1 MIKGKRILSVIT
13 LFLILCAL
21 GSEIGVFAENNGPET
36 LFYFNADDT
45 QNEIGENQGFVI
57 TKNSGK
63 DGGDCYKA
71 PFTVSQTYLA
81 YLPWLTSKSL
91 TMNPSKKYIFH
102 SDYYPD
108 FDTPTGYVEN
118 LCLNPSSA
126 INRSGM
132 AVTPKS
138 GTHPTEYRYYSYY
151 YANDYTDLYTTG
163 FFSGITDDNLKVSDS
178 AVWPPKTN
186 EMRLKTKEWN
196 TYELLI
202 SKPPENSSFSVYPY
216 VHNIAGNDAVG
227 KYMLIDN
234 TVMQELALKQINLKR
249 NNSSVNNTAVKTKQ
263 NFSIDINAEV
273 FNQFDTELG
282 FKDKEGRVLEPL
294 RFKIYNEKNEL
305 VSVSDFENTPENAE
319 IYVKTIEQAY
329 DLKAP
334 KDGKTQWIC
343 PTYSFEII
351 TASSVE
357 CGRYKIY
364 AELLNKDIHSADQTV
379 SFDLDVI
386 SENQITG
393 DEKEPETLIWMNGED
408 EENKIGISVPF
419 SENGGKDG
427 TGGYY
432 YTFDSTSENMSYL
445 PTFHT
450 PNGYDMKSD
459 KKYIYHADYYAEL
472 GKTGEYT
479 NNWNLNPS
487 SNAFYINTKD
497 GESAI
502 RHTKGGELTVSNE
515 DYRYY
520 SVYNDANGDDIYTT
534 GFYSGSINGGKA
546 SYQWGVSN
554 QFELPKNEWT
564 TFEMMIN
571 KPSGG
576 KFSITPFVC
585 KYLSQ
590 DDTDG
595 KKLYMDNIYL
605 QELSLGEIKLSKT
618 EATVVRNHEIEFT
631 AEVYNQFGTELG
643 FKDKEGRT
651 LEPLK
656 FEVYDPF
663 GEKVSENVFSVSDT
677 DTEDKDVYVTTEKQS
692 VALTSSDGSFVYP
705 TYKFTLCVNSGV
717 PLGYYKVVASLQN
730 KDIHNSDKTVELTV
744 KVTEENSVPSGN
756 SQPETLM
763 WANGDDVSCGSLGN
777 PVKNI
782 GVNGTNGYKL
792 TFYKDRTLNYL
803 TPIISTM
810 ERRPNPNKKYIY
822 HGDYY
827 IDCANGEKTS
837 NWFLNPT
844 QYHNKEIKVTQNGG
858 TPPDNSEYRYYSYYP
873 FSSDTD
879 LYTTGF
885 FSGTVYDDLSCKD
898 MGWYPV
904 TNQFEL
910 YNNRWNT
917 YEMLITK
924 PDTEHSMAVYT
935 YVAPSSEDPVEG
947 KQIYVDNLAFQELAL
962 GAIAVSDENSS
973 LNGITI
979 TLKRGEQKSFR
990 ANVYNQ
996 FGSEL
1001 GFKDKHGRTLEPLK
1015 FTIYNESGQT
1025 VSDNI
1030 FSIDE
1035 NADNTRMSIKT
1046 EKLVYSLKAPKDGRE
1061 EWVCPTYSYTLSIP
1075 KNTPCGSYRIVAS
1088 LQNDD
1093 IFGSEKTEEFYVA
1106 VLENENAKDIEIA
1119 GTEEIQIPAADEICY
1134 RTYTADAAGTWTL
1147 DSDCSGVSISNDGI
1161 LSVMPFA
1168 KSGYVNIVFSSEN
1181 YLSSKLVK
1189 LIPNVSVSID
1199 KEREINVDFNEKELI
1214 YAAYGKDGSLKYT
1227 ELLKNPQ
1234 MNGSVS
1240 IKADYDVQKAEFFIW
1255 DKMTPKSEKHVLD
1268 IYNETAY
1275 EIFVSPDGDDL
1286 NFGDISAPL
1295 KTLEGARNKIREIRK
1310 NCEYPKKGFTV
1321 NLREGTYSIKQ
1332 TFILEGADSGEKD
1345 NPIVYRAYNG
1355 EKVTVSGGEK
1365 LPSYIWNIVTDNN
1378 VLSVMPE
1385 SARGHVYEADLGA
1398 LGYTRQQIGEMNYW
1412 GSYSSIPAYQPDT
1425 FVFGTPS
1432 ELFCDDE
1439 PMTVARYPDNN
1450 EYIKI
1455 PKLYEAGTAWFY
1467 DQSTKIPFEIGYDD
1481 PETERW
1487 LNAKYAKLCGFW
1499 QNDWAQSSVDIAK
1512 IDTEK
1517 KSITSRQPVAF
1528 ACKAWDDTR
1537 VGGRY
1542 YIYNLLEELSVP
1554 GEYYIDLDSM
1564 KLYYYPKGDIRES
1577 ELVLS
1582 FLKAYLMEI
1591 NYASNIVFEG
1601 ISFAHSRYSGIQMN
1615 YCNNCVVSDCEIKN
1629 LGKIAVNINN
1639 GENNSVKNC
1648 KIYNT
1653 DGGIDLN
1660 SRDKM
1665 SSLEKSNNSAVG
1677 NEIFN
1682 YSRKSLC
1689 YNPAVLLQGCGN
1701 YVANNVMHDAPHLAI
1716 TLQNAAENTVEYN
1729 EIYGV
1734 LKDTSDAGAIYFG
1747 MAWQMQGN
1755 VFRYNYIHDI
1765 GKNQE
1770 HLSAI
1775 YLDGTVGGAEI
1786 YSNIIGNFY
1795 GNGIY
1800 INGGSDVS
1808 VHDNVLYNCGK
1819 YGLLMTYVTNMAYL
1833 QESESQYGQLKAS
1846 PFKTDIWK
1854 EKYPHLYD
1862 RLDGNPYLP
1871 KYDEAYNN
1879 ITVDCTENLIYDAVK
1894 ELGNITVPVE
1904 VSDGTVKIDAQN
1916 GSVSVDF
1923 EAVRQLIPSFSE
1935 IDTNKIGKK

>member
-1 MIKGKRILSVIT
+1 MLKGTRLLSVIT
-13 LFLILCAL
+13 LFLILCAI
-21 GSEIGVFAENNGPET
+21 GSEIGVFAEDNDPET
-36 LFYFNADDT
+36 LFYFNAADT
-45 QNEIGENQGFVI
+45 QNNFGENQGFVI
-57 TKNSGK
+57 AENSGK
-63 DGGDCYKA
+63 DGEDCYKA
-71 PFTVSQTYLA
+71 PFTLSQTDLA

-91 TMNPSKKYIFH
+91 TMDSSKKYIFH
-102 SDYYPD
+102 AEYYPD
-108 FDTPTGYVEN
+108 FDTPTGYIED

-126 INRSGM
+126 INRSGT

-138 GTHPTEYRYYSYY
+138 GVHPTEYRYYSYY

-163 FFSGITDDNLKVSDS
+163 FYSGVTDENLKASN
-178 AVWPPKTN
+178 AGVWPPKTN

-202 SKPPENSSFSVYPY
+202 AKPPAASFSLYPY
-216 VHNIAGNDAVG
+216 VHSISGNDVEG
-227 KYMLIDN
+227 KYMLMN
-234 TVMQELALKQINLKR
+234 NATVQELSLKQINIKR
-249 NNSSVNNTAVKTKQ
+249 NGSVINGTAVKTKQ
-263 NFSIDINAEV
+263 NFSVDINAEV
-273 FNQFDTELG
+273 FNQFGTALG
-282 FKDKEGRVLEPL
+282 FEDKDGRVLEPL
-294 RFKIYNEKNEL
+294 RFKIYNSKNEL
-305 VSVSDFENTPENAE
+305 ISVSDFDNTPENAD
-319 IYVKTIEQAY
+319 IYVKTIENAY

-334 KDGKTQWIC
+334 KDGKTQWVC

-351 TASSVE
+351 TASSAE

-364 AELLNKDIHSADQTV
+364 AELLNKDIHSSDQTV

-386 SENQITG
+386 PENQITG

-419 SENGGKDG
+419 TEDGGKDG
-427 TGGYY
+427 TKGYY
-432 YTFDSTSENMSYL
+432 YTFDAAAETMSYL
-445 PTFHT
+445 PTFHA
-450 PNGYDMKSD
+450 PDGYDMKSD
-459 KKYIYHADYYAEL
+459 KKYIYHADYYADM
-472 GKTGEYT
+472 GNTGEYT
-479 NNWNLNPS
+479 DNWNLNPS

-502 RHTKGGELTVSNE
+502 RHKNGGELTVSNE

-520 SVYNDANGDDIYTT
+520 SVYNDVNGDDIYTT
-534 GFYSGSINGGKA
+534 GFYTGNINGGKA
-546 SYQWGVSN
+546 SYQWGVTN
-554 QFELPKNEWT
+554 QFKLPKKEWT

-576 KFSITPFVC
+576 KFSMTPFVC

-590 DDTDG
+590 DNTDG
-595 KKLYMDNIYL
+595 VRLYMDNICL
-605 QELSLGEIKLSKT
+605 QELSVGEIKLSKT
-618 EATVVRNHEIEFT
+618 EAAVVRNHEIEFT
-631 AEVYNQFGTELG
+631 AEVYNQFGTTLG

-663 GEKVSENVFSVSDT
+663 GEKVSENVFSLEDT
-677 DTEDKDVYVTTEKQS
+677 DNSDKDVYVTTEKQS

-730 KDIHNSDKTVELTV
+730 EDIHNSDKTAELTV

-756 SQPETLM
+756 SYPETLM
-763 WANGDDVSCGSLGN
+763 WANGDDASSGSLSY
-777 PVKNI
+777 PVKNV

-792 TFYKDRTLNYL
+792 TFYKDGTLNYL

-844 QYHNKEIKVTQNGG
+844 QYHNKEIKVTQNEG
-858 TPPDNSEYRYYSYYP
+858 TAPDNSEYRYYSYYP

-885 FSGTVYDDLSCKD
+885 FTGTINDDLSCKD

-917 YEMLITK
+917 YEMLINK

-947 KQIYVDNLAFQELAL
+947 KEIYVDNLAFQELAL
-962 GAIAVSDENSS
+962 GEIAAADENSS
-973 LNGITI
+973 LNGRTV
-979 TLKRGEQKSFR
+979 TLNRGEQKSFS

-1015 FTIYNESGQT
+1015 FTIYNANGQT
-1025 VSDNI
+1025 VSENV
-1030 FSIDE
+1030 FSLE
-1035 NADNTRMSIKT
+1035 ESADSSRMSIETKR
-1046 EKLVYSLKAPKDGRE
+1046 LVYQLNAPTDGHE
-1061 EWVCPTYSYTLSIP
+1061 SWICPTYDYTLFVP
-1075 KNTPCGSYRIVAS
+1075 ENTPCGNYRIVIT

-1093 IFGSEKTEEFYVA
+1093 IFGSEKTEEFYVS
-1106 VLENENAKDIEIA
+1106 VTDSGGKKDTVIS
-1119 GTEEIQIPAADEICY
+1119 GDEEIQIPSADEISY
-1134 RTYTADAAGTWTL
+1134 RTYTADTAGTWSL
-1147 DSDCSGVSISNDGI
+1147 DGGYSGVSISSGGI
-1161 LSVMPFA
+1161 LSIMPFA
-1168 KSGYVNIVFSSEN
+1168 ESGYVNIVFSSEN
-1181 YLSSKLVK
+1181 YLTSKLVK
-1189 LIPNVSVSID
+1189 LIPNAEVQID
-1199 KEREINVDFNEKELI
+1199 ENREISVDFSEKELI
-1214 YAAYGKDGSLKYT
+1214 YAAYGSDGKLKYT
-1227 ELLKNPQ
+1227 EILQNPQ
-1234 MNGSVS
+1234 SSGTVS
-1240 IKADYDVQKAEFFIW
+1240 IKADYDVNRAEFFIW
-1255 DKMTPKSEKHVLD
+1255 DKLTPKSEKLTLD
-1268 IYNETAY
+1268 ISDETPY
-1275 EIFVSPDGDDL
+1275 EIFVSPGGNDS
-1286 NFGDISAPL
+1286 NTGDISAPL
-1295 KTLEGARNKIREIRK
+1295 KTLEGAKNKLREIRK
-1310 NCEYPKKGFTV
+1310 SIGYPKKGFAV
-1321 NLREGTYSIKQ
+1321 NLREGSYTLKQ
-1332 TFILEGADSGEKD
+1332 VFTLEGCDSGEKD
-1345 NPIVYRAYNG
+1345 SPIVYKAYNG
-1355 EKVTVSGGEK
+1355 EKVTISGGEK
-1365 LPSYIWNIVTDNN
+1365 IPSSIWELTTDAD
-1378 VLSVMPE
+1378 VLAVLPE
-1385 SARGHVYEADLGA
+1385 SARGYVYEADLGA
-1398 LGYTRQQIGEMNYW
+1398 LGYTRAQIGEMNYW
-1412 GSYSSIPAYQPDT
+1412 GSYSSVPAYQPDT
-1425 FVFGTPS
+1425 YVFGTPS

-1455 PKLYEAGTAWFY
+1455 PKLYEAGTPWFY

-1528 ACKAWDDTR
+1528 ACKAWDDTH

-1554 GEYYIDLDSM
+1554 GEYYIDLDTM
-1564 KLYYYPKGDIRES
+1564 KLYYYPKGDIGES

-1582 FLKAYLMEI
+1582 FLDAYLMKL

-1615 YCNNCVVSDCEIKN
+1615 YCNNCVVSGCEIKN
-1629 LGKIAVNINN
+1629 LGKVAVNVNN

-1648 KIYNT
+1648 RIFNT

-1701 YVANNVMHDAPHLAI
+1701 YVANNVMYNAPHLAI
-1716 TLQNAAENTVEYN
+1716 TLQNAAENLVEYN
-1729 EIYGV
+1729 EIYDV
-1734 LKDTSDAGAIYFG
+1734 LKDTSDAGAIYYG
-1747 MAWQMQGN
+1747 MTWQQQGN

-1765 GKNQE
+1765 GKGQE
-1770 HLSAI
+1770 NLSAF

-1786 YSNIIGNFY
+1786 YSNIVGNLY

-1808 VHDNVLYNCGK
+1808 VHDNIMYNCGRH
-1819 YGLLMTYVTNMAYL
+1819 GLLMTYVTNMAYS
-1833 QESESQYGQLKAS
+1833 QESEAQYSELKAS
-1846 PFKTDIWK
+1846 PFKTDIWR
-1854 EKYPHLYD
+1854 EKYPHLYG

-1879 ITVDCTENLIYDAVK
+1879 IAADCTENLIYDAVR
-1894 ELGNITVPVE
+1894 EFGNITDLIE
-1904 VSDGTVKIDAQN
+1904 VSGDTISIDARN
-1916 GSVSVDF
+1916 GSVSFDF
-1923 EAVRQLIPSFSE
+1923 DAIRKLIPSFSE
-1935 IDTNKIGKK
+1935 IDTNNIGKK